1 MYVRLIDAFH
11 FQSFI
16 RGHRLRSYRLEA
28 FGAPLVEQHADTP
41 QPQGHEVI
49 VRVGSCGVCHSDVH
63 LADGYFDLGNG
74 NKVGLGASVAP
85 PRTLGHEIAGTVVAK
100 GNDVVGVEIGDRRVV
115 YPWIGC
121 GACAMCLAGD
131 EHLCAASRAIGVN
144 VDGGFADHVL
154 VPHER
159 YLLAYAPLSEEQA
172 CTYACS
178 GLTAF
183 SALKKV
189 ASLFAQDATLKL
201 LIIGAGGVGLSGIRM
216 AARLGLPA
224 PIVAEVDRTKWDIAR
239 EAGAAD
245 VIDPNEAGVARQ
257 LMKATGGGVLA
268 AIDFVGSGE
277 TFAFGFGA
285 LRKGGTLVS
294 VGLFGG
300 ATSISPA
307 MIALK
312 AVRIVGSY
320 VGSPAEMRE
329 LMGLARA
336 SALPELPLATAAL
349 STASATLEALKAGRV
364 RGRAILKP

>member
-1 MYVRLIDAFH
+1 MI
-11 FQSFI
+11 
-16 RGHRLRSYRLEA
+16 SYRLES
-28 FGAPLVEQHADTP
+28 FGAPLVEAYGETP
-41 QPQGHEVI
+41 VPRGGEV
-49 VRVGSCGVCHSDVH
+49 VLRVGSCGVCHSDVH
-63 LADGYFDLGNG
+63 LADGYFDLGHG
-74 NKVGLGASVAP
+74 NRIGLGASVAP
-85 PRTLGHEIAGTVVAK
+85 PRTLGHEIAGTVVAI
-100 GNDVVGVEIGDRRVV
+100 GDDVTGVSVGDRRVV

-121 GACAMCLAGD
+121 GRCPACRSGD
-131 EHLCAASRAIGVN
+131 EQLCNRSRAIGVN

-154 VPHER
+154 VPDAR
-159 YLLAYAPLSEEQA
+159 YLFAYAPLSEEQA

-189 ASLFAQDATLKL
+189 AGAFAGAAAGTGAGAEGRL

-224 PIVAEVDRTKWDIAR
+224 PIVAEVDRGKWDLAR

-245 VIDPNEAGVARQ
+245 VIDPNADGAARALTKATAGGVA
-257 LMKATGGGVLA
+257 A

-285 LRKGGTLVS
+285 LQKGATLVS

-300 ATSISPA
+300 ATPISPA
-307 MIALK
+307 MIAMK

-320 VGSPAEMRE
+320 VGSPAEMGE
-329 LMGLARA
+329 LMTMARGA
-336 SALPELPLATAAL
+336 PLPELPLANVPLGAAD
-349 STASATLEALKAGRV
+349 ATLRALKEGRV
-364 RGRAILKP
+364 RGRAILKPGL

>member
-1 MYVRLIDAFH
+1 LLRHDDQKQHEVRMH
-11 FQSFI
+11 
-16 RGHRLRSYRLEA
+16 SYRLES
-28 FGAPLVEQHADTP
+28 FGTPLVERHGETP
-41 QPQGHEVI
+41 TPRGHEV
-49 VRVGSCGVCHSDVH
+49 VMRVGSCGVCHSDVH

-74 NKVGLGASVAP
+74 NKIGLAASVAP
-85 PRTLGHEIAGTVVAK
+85 PRTLGHEIAGTVVAI
-100 GNDVVGVEIGDRRVV
+100 GEEVAGVAIGDRRVV

-121 GACAMCLAGD
+121 GKCAMCLAGD
-131 EHLCAASRAIGVN
+131 EHLCNAPRAIGVN

-159 YLLAYAPLSEEQA
+159 YLFDFAPLSEEQA

-189 ASLFAQDATLKL
+189 VDRFARSASDQML

-216 AARLGLPA
+216 AAKLGLPA
-224 PIVAEVDRTKWDIAR
+224 PIVAEVDHSKWDIAR

-245 VIDPNEAGVARQ
+245 VIDPKADGAARA
-257 LMKATGGGVLA
+257 LVKATGGGVTA
-268 AIDFVGSGE
+268 AIDFVGAGE

-285 LRKGGTLVS
+285 LRKGGTLVA

-307 MIALK
+307 MVAIK
-312 AVRIVGSY
+312 AARIVGSY

-329 LMGLARA
+329 LMEMARTA
-336 SALPELPLATAAL
+336 SLPELPLATLPLDAA
-349 STASATLEALKAGRV
+349 SETLEALKAGRV
-364 RGRAILKP
+364 KGRAVLKP